1 MDIDLDKHFR
11 RDSEAR
17 KIATKLLS
25 GKAYTRQQLVAG
37 TRLSVTS
44 VNRVV
49 EVLTEAGA
57 SFSRDIAED
66 GRQARF
72 RLVSIGD
79 PKNAKPYPTVQDRAK
94 IVRAE
99 ILGHETMVDFM
110 VGAVRYRGALQG
122 LSKQAPLGKIAKIMG
137 VSLDN
142 AGAAVVALDIDGK
155 STIKLADVHNVA
167 AD

>member
-11 RDSEAR
+11 ADSEAR
-17 KIATKLLS
+17 KVAQKLLT
-25 GKAYTRQQLVAG
+25 GKAHTRQQLVAN
-37 TRLSVTS
+37 TNLSVTT

-57 SFSRDIAED
+57 VIVRDIAED

-72 RLVSIGD
+72 RLTSIGD
-79 PKNAKPYPTVQDRAK
+79 PKKAKAYPTIQDKAK

-99 ILGHETMVDFM
+99 ILGDDTMVDFTIES
-110 VGAVRYRGALQG
+110 VRYRGALQG
-122 LSKQAPLGKIAKIMG
+122 LSRQAPLGKVAKIMG
-137 VSLDN
+137 VSLDS

-155 STIKLADVHNVA
+155 STLKLANVHNVS